1 MPVGRARTSYPLRAV
16 KTTRATSRPGRRGA
30 GRRAALGSVLL
41 AGAGLLFACAG
52 SAPHTISWPGGG
64 APAAA
69 HGGRIRSWPQA
80 VASVAETM
88 RGPLGLP
95 LTGFSVRFFE
105 GREALE
111 RGLVE
116 AGSAPDVARRAAA
129 TFDAVGRPEGVFV
142 NERRLVRS
150 AWATRAALLAHELG
164 HVLQYELVGG
174 RRSASDQWLREGF
187 SEWISFEVLDR
198 LQLASK
204 GRRRGD
210 ARRAVALAGEAGLPS
225 LTEIA
230 TWDAWVRFQ
239 AKRPALPLYP
249 YAYLAAD
256 LLVER
261 HGVEAVLGYF
271 RSFASSNDA
280 EGLFRAA
287 FGATRSEFEAALRA
301 GLGER

>member
-1 MPVGRARTSYPLRAV
+1 
-16 KTTRATSRPGRRGA
+16 
-30 GRRAALGSVLL
+30 
-41 AGAGLLFACAG
+41 
-52 SAPHTISWPGGG
+52 
-64 APAAA
+64 
-69 HGGRIRSWPQA
+69 
-80 VASVAETM
+80 M

-105 GREALE
+105 GRETLE

-116 AGSAPDVARRAAA
+116 AGSAPDIARRAAA

-142 NERRLVRS
+142 NERRLARS
-150 AWATRAALLAHELG
+150 SWTTRVALLAHELG

-210 ARRAVALAGEAGLPS
+210 ARRAVALAGEASLPS
-225 LTEIA
+225 LAELA

-249 YAYLAAD
+249 YAYLAVD

-261 HGVEAVLGYF
+261 HGVYAVLGYF
-271 RSFASSNDA
+271 RSFTASNDA

-287 FGATRSEFEAALRA
+287 FGATRGDFEAALRA
-301 GLGER
+301 RLAER

>member
-1 MPVGRARTSYPLRAV
+1 METEE
-16 KTTRATSRPGRRGA
+16 ATSRRERLGALRPA
-30 GRRAALGSVLL
+30 GRGLALV
-41 AGAGLLFACAG
+41 AVAGLLSACAG

-69 HGGRIRSWPQA
+69 HGERIRSWPQA
-80 VASVAETM
+80 VSSVAETM

-95 LTGFSVRFFE
+95 LTGFSVHFFDD
-105 GREALE
+105 GQALE
-111 RGLVE
+111 RGLVA
-116 AGSAPDVARRAAA
+116 AGTAPEIARRAAA
-129 TFDAVGRPEGVFV
+129 TFDAVGRPDGVYV
-142 NERRLVRS
+142 NERRLARS
-150 AWATRAALLAHELG
+150 GWTTRVAILAHELG

-187 SEWISFEVLDR
+187 SEWISFGVLAR
-198 LQLASK
+198 LQLASE

-210 ARRAVALAGEAGLPS
+210 ARRAVALAGAARLPALS
-225 LTEIA
+225 ELA

-239 AKRPALPLYP
+239 AERPALPLYP
-249 YAYLAAD
+249 YAYLAVD

-271 RSFASSNDA
+271 RSFTSSNDA

-287 FGATRSEFEAALRA
+287 FGATRSDLDAALRA
-301 GLGER
+301 ELSER

>member
-1 MPVGRARTSYPLRAV
+1 ME
-16 KTTRATSRPGRRGA
+16 TTRAASRPGRCGA
-30 GRRAALGSVLL
+30 GRRAALGSFLL

-52 SAPHTISWPGGG
+52 SAPHTIAWPGAG
-64 APAAA
+64 ALAVA
-69 HGGRIRSWPQA
+69 HGERIRSWPQA
-80 VASVAETM
+80 VSSVAETM

-95 LTGFSVRFFE
+95 LTGFSVHFFE
-105 GREALE
+105 GRQALE

-116 AGSAPDVARRAAA
+116 AGSAPDIARRAAA
-129 TFDAVGRPEGVFV
+129 TFDAVGRPDGVYV
-142 NERRLVRS
+142 NERRLARS
-150 AWATRAALLAHELG
+150 GWTTRVAILAHELG

-187 SEWISFEVLDR
+187 SEWISFRVLDR
-198 LQLASK
+198 LQLASE

-210 ARRAVALAGEAGLPS
+210 ARRAVALGGEAGLPS
-225 LTEIA
+225 LTELA

-239 AKRPALPLYP
+239 AERPARPLYP
-249 YAYLAAD
+249 YAYLAVD

-261 HGVEAVLGYF
+261 HGVDAVLGYF
-271 RSFASSNDA
+271 RSFTASNDA

-301 GLGER
+301 RFGER